1 MTQTKEAFFKDLLIS
16 IHTCRWTG
24 NTDRFIAYLDA
35 IAAYSYAHT
44 NSNFYD
50 EEDKIDKAHDRFVEQ
65 CKQIS
70 EGNYKK
76 TTPEYVAMKQ
86 QLRIPFPDYDYNK
99 FEPRKQW

>member
-1 MTQTKEAFFKDLLIS
+1 MTQTKEAFFTNLLIS
-16 IHTCRWTG
+16 IHTARWTG
-24 NTDRFIAYLDA
+24 NGDSFRAYMDA

-70 EGNYKK
+70 EGNYRK

-99 FEPRKQW
+99 FEPRKQ